1 MKRLCFA
8 LLLTVV
14 LTAGLTAIP
23 PITTLAAT
31 EVTFLSIEAEASFPQ
46 SITFRLEAEAETDI
60 VDIDLQ
66 YAVSSTTL
74 VPTTCKADVDFVQ
87 DEIVSASW
95 TWNMLETGGL
105 PPGTTVEYTWLVKDD
120 NGHVSHSPAGSV
132 WYHDLRYD
140 WDVITEGNV
149 NIYWYDGDT
158 EFAQGLMDT
167 AHDALGRLAEDVGVT
182 LEQPATF
189 YIYANS
195 IDLQG
200 ALVYPQEW
208 TGGVAFTDFGII
220 AIGISPGQTEWSER
234 AISHELGHL
243 VVHQAVSGPFG
254 ELPTWLDEGL
264 AQDAEGEL
272 RSDLSAWLDA
282 GIAADSLFSARSLC
296 SSFPSDSG
304 EAKLCYGQSYS
315 LVQFLLDSYGRDK
328 VLDLLN
334 AFKAGSTYDDA
345 LLQVYGFD
353 LDGLNSQW
361 RESVGLPAEAPP
373 KTGNQ
378 GSSMPPLYIA
388 LIAVVSAL
396 GVVFVV
402 LLIRLL
408 RRSL

>member
-1 MKRLCFA
+1 MKRLYFV
-8 LLLTVV
+8 LLLTLV
-14 LTAGLTAIP
+14 LTAALTAVP
-23 PITTLAAT
+23 ATPTTAAT
-31 EVTFLSIEAEASFPQ
+31 EVTFLSIEAEASFPY
-46 SITFRLEAEAETDI
+46 SITFRLEAEAETGI
-60 VDIDLQ
+60 ADIDLQ
-66 YAVSSTTL
+66 YAVGSTTL
-74 VPTTCKADVDFVQ
+74 VPATCKVDADFVQ
-87 DEIVSASW
+87 DETVSASW

-105 PPGTTVEYTWLVKDD
+105 PPGTMVEYTWLIKDD
-120 NGHVSHSPAGSV
+120 NGHVSQSPSGSV
-132 WYHDLRYD
+132 WFHDLRYD
-140 WDVITEGNV
+140 WNVVTEGNV
-149 NIYWYDGDT
+149 NIYWYDGDQ

-167 AHDALGRLAEDVGVT
+167 AHDALARLAEDVGVT

-208 TGGVAFTDFGII
+208 TGGVAFTGFGII

-234 AISHELGHL
+234 SIAHELGHL

-272 RSDLSAWLDA
+272 RFDLSQRLDE
-282 GIAADSLFSARSLC
+282 GIAADSLFSVRSLC
-296 SSFPSDSG
+296 SSFPSDPN
-304 EAKLCYGQSYS
+304 EAKLCYAQSYS
-315 LVQFLLDSYGRDK
+315 LVQFLLDGYGRDK
-328 VLDLLN
+328 VLELLN
-334 AFKAGSTYDDA
+334 VFKAGSTYDDA

-373 KTGNQ
+373 KRGDQ
-378 GSSMPPLYIA
+378 GSGMSPLYIA

-402 LLIRLL
+402 LVVRLV
-408 RRSL
+408 RRSA